1 MRNTCGFDKTSFN
14 WIEKLTKRDY
24 GKAKKYN
31 NAHRYIDD
39 LSLVNNDGHLAS
51 NIPQIYPK
59 ELILNK
65 ENKDDLHATFLDLDI
80 SIEDKV
86 IRTKTYDKRDDFKFE
101 IINYPHLSS
110 NIPTKQ
116 AYGVIISESL
126 RHFRNST
133 NEGDAIEKI
142 KILVNKLIQKE
153 YKLPVI
159 RSTIKKT
166 LERHQ
171 WIQKKYNCNS
181 EYLYRKLTA

>member
-1 MRNTCGFDKTSFN
+1 MHNSMLLLQKPNIIYHSHVIQFMF
-14 WIEKLTKRDY
+14 
-24 GKAKKYN
+24 KYN
-31 NAHRYIDD
+31 SY
-39 LSLVNNDGHLAS
+39 S
-51 NIPQIYPK
+51 
-59 ELILNK
+59 
-65 ENKDDLHATFLDLDI
+65 HATFLDLDI

-110 NIPTKQ
+110 NIPT

-142 KILVNKLIQKE
+142 KTLVNKLIQKE
-153 YKLPVI
+153 CKLPVI

-181 EYLYRKLTA
+181 EYLYRKLTI